1 MDMLILAGS
10 DNVILYVTF
19 ISLFMSFFPIKGQS
33 RNVDS
38 ALSTRVIKVQNL
50 GLDLQASFFLSLS
63 LKVSKFSSRSI

>member
-19 ISLFMSFFPIKGQS
+19 IPLFVSFFPIKGQS

-38 ALSTRVIKVQNL
+38 ALSTRVIKMQNL
-50 GLDLQASFFLSLS
+50 VLDLQTSFFFSLS
-63 LKVSKFSSRSI
+63 L